1 MKYLLYNN
9 FMKNKMYKII
19 QIVLLCLLA
28 ISSGLLIY
36 SLILFTGIK
45 KLYIIFLIVIV
56 SYISLFIGYLINK
69 NYRLNR
75 PKRFLSV
82 SIISVIIFGV
92 YLAGFYFLTSVHSK
106 LDFFSKDEIKYE
118 TVLLTF
124 NEKYKTISDV
134 KDSKI
139 GIVNDAEDPELYVL
153 PNKVI
158 EKNSLKENN
167 ELVKYD
173 STIDL
178 MGALYKKEID
188 LIFING
194 NYKDLFINIDEFS
207 DLPEKA
213 IEITKYSEVAE
224 VKKEVTE
231 SGESKENTLNKP
243 FTVLILGVDS
253 TNNVNA
259 AFNGDT
265 IMIVTFNPKTLNAT
279 MFSIPRDT
287 YAKIACGNRQF
298 QKINTS
304 AYGGA
309 NCVIKTVQNITGIN
323 IDYYVK
329 INFKGVVDLVDAL
342 GGVEVDVPYS
352 FCEQNSNRYW
362 DDFTVFV
369 EKGYHVI
376 NGEQALALSRN
387 RHSAKNSEFMKKY
400 CPDLTDGVR
409 NDFVRGQNQQ
419 KVIEGIL
426 KKVKEIRNAN
436 KLLEILDVISKN
448 IDTNLSTDEMFSFYE
463 VLESLIGAKD
473 LDLVNI
479 QKTFL
484 RGYDMMIY
492 EPNVSG
498 YRYAFFN
505 YKGSMNDI
513 VKLMK
518 QNLELESPNIV
529 KAFSFSVNKPY
540 EQVLVG
546 DNKYSESK
554 LPTVPNFSRYT
565 KSQVE
570 SWGSKN
576 GIKVHF
582 INYNTN
588 EEITDIS
595 GMNFV
600 GQSIHE
606 DTLVVKAGDTLNM
619 YYASKKTEEKP
630 VEQPTSE

>member
-1 MKYLLYNN
+1 
-9 FMKNKMYKII
+9 MKNKLYKII
-19 QIVLLCLLA
+19 QIVLLCLLV

-36 SLILFTGIK
+36 SLILFTGLK
-45 KLYIIFLIVIV
+45 KLYIIFLIAIV
-56 SYISLFIGYLINK
+56 SYFSIFIGYLINK
-69 NYRLNR
+69 NYRLER
-75 PKRFLSV
+75 KKRFIAI
-82 SIISVIIFGV
+82 SIISVIFVGIYITGT
-92 YLAGFYFLTSVHSK
+92 YFLTSVHSK
-106 LDFFSKDEIKYE
+106 LDFFSKDEITYE
-118 TVLLTF
+118 TALITF
-124 NEKYKTISDV
+124 NEKYKSLSNV

-139 GIVNDAEDPELYVL
+139 GIVNDLEEPELYDL

-158 EKNSLKENN
+158 EKNSLKESN
-167 ELVKYD
+167 EFKEYD
-173 STIDL
+173 SIIAL
-178 MGALYKKEID
+178 MGALYKKEVD
-188 LIFING
+188 LIFINS
-194 NYKDLFINIDEFS
+194 NYKDLFISFDEFS
-207 DLPEKA
+207 DLSEKA
-213 IEITKYSEVAE
+213 IEVTKYSEVAE
-224 VKKEVTE
+224 VKKEVDET
-231 SGESKENTLNKP
+231 GEAKENTLNKP
-243 FTVLILGVDS
+243 FTLLVLGVDS

-265 IMIVTFNPKTLNAT
+265 IMLVTFNPKTLNAT

-309 NCVIKTVQNITGIN
+309 NCVIKTVQSITGIN

-352 FCEQNSNRYW
+352 FCEQNSSRYW
-362 DDFTVFV
+362 DDYTVFV
-369 EKGYHVI
+369 EKGHHVI

-387 RHSAKNSEFMKKY
+387 RHSAKNSDFMKKY

-419 KVIEGIL
+419 KVIEGII
-426 KKVKEIRNAN
+426 KRVKEIRNAN

-473 LDLVNI
+473 LELVNI
-479 QKTFL
+479 QKTLL

-505 YKGSMNDI
+505 YKGSINDI

-518 QNLELESPNIV
+518 QNLELEKPDII
-529 KAFSFSVNKPY
+529 KTFSFSVNSTY
-540 EQVLVG
+540 EQELVG
-546 DNKYSESK
+546 NKTYSESK
-554 LPTVPNFSRYT
+554 LPTVPNFSKYNS
-565 KSQVE
+565 SQIQ

-576 GIKVHF
+576 GISVHF
-582 INYNTN
+582 IDYNTN
-588 EEITDIS
+588 EEISNTN
-595 GMNFV
+595 GMNFIS
-600 GQSIHE
+600 QSIHE
-606 DTLVVKAGDTLNM
+606 DTLVVKAGDTLNV
-619 YYASKKTEEKP
+619 YYASKKVEETP
-630 VEQPTSE
+630 QEVISE